1 MASLV
6 TTSLTGNVTIT
17 STFTA
22 LNSVRSIRA
31 FTVAGTY
38 TWGNIF
44 KTYWQNNGYF
54 TSGAFYQFWILGN
67 NGVHHYGYRGILSVG
82 FLTGAN
88 GYGGETLDW
97 GVSNIADASGP
108 WIGGCGA
115 SSFSSID
122 TTGFTYQVNACGEAL
137 NLYTKELRV

>member
-6 TTSLTGNVTIT
+6 TTTLTGDLSVS
-17 STFTA
+17 STATA
-22 LNSVRSIRA
+22 LNSARYITNISS
-31 FTVAGTY
+31 AGSY

-54 TSGAFYQFWILGN
+54 STAIIYNFWILGS
-67 NGVHHYGYRGILSVG
+67 NGVHYYGYQGILSVG
-82 FLTGAN
+82 YLIGAN

-97 GVSNIADASGP
+97 GVSNIINASGP

-115 SSFSSID
+115 SSFASID
-122 TTGFTYQVNACGEAL
+122 TSGFTYQVNACFESVSIYA
-137 NLYTKELRV
+137 KEIF